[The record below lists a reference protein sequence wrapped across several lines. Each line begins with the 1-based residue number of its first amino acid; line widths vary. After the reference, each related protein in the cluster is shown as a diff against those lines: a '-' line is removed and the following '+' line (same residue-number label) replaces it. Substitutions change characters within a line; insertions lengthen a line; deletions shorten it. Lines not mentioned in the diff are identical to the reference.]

1 MKHVCISIQ
10 NLVVDEF
17 LFITR
22 DYDVV
27 YHIYAYLRVHLQTNM
42 LCKHTQIL
50 VCL

>member
-1 MKHVCISIQ
+1 MCVFLFKTW
-10 NLVVDEF
+10 LEDEF

-27 YHIYAYLRVHLQTNM
+27 YHIYAYLRVHLQNNM